1 MEIVLA
7 NESEVLEGQ
16 QKDIDFAGR
25 PAILIRKSGKVYAYI
40 NVCTH
45 VGGPCKL
52 EGDVL
57 HCQWHGVKFD
67 LDTGKALNPPAPKDS
82 KLVKLPILIKEG
94 KIFYKYP

>member
-1 MEIVLA
+1 MEMPLA

-16 QKDIDFAGR
+16 QKDINFAGR
-25 PAILIRKSGKVYAYI
+25 PAVLIRKDGKIHAYI

-45 VGGPCKL
+45 LGGPCKL

-57 HCQWHGVKFD
+57 HCQWHNAKFD
-67 LDTGKALNPPAPKDS
+67 AKTGKALNLPAPPDS
-82 KLVKLPILIKEG
+82 KLIRLPIIVKEG